1 MYIDTF
7 SAVLTNAGLC
17 PETIVTDGCIHRCGT
32 VGKERGKD
40 GAYVLYPDP
49 PISGHYW
56 NYRTGEDASWSEAT
70 GRSFSPEE
78 RTRVQS
84 IQVVR
89 RKRENAI
96 AASAAI
102 RAQRILATS
111 QLPPPDHPYFVKKG
125 ISVVGGIRYLKDGRL
140 VLPLGDAA
148 NKVQSLQFITPDG
161 EKRFLS
167 GGTVRGGSFL
177 IPGDDT
183 ILYIAEGY
191 ATGASIHAASGH
203 AVLIA
208 FCCSNLCPVAAI
220 ARSHFPDSRI
230 VLCADNDHETFARR
244 GKNPG
249 LDHATIAARAIHG
262 RLALPVFKTPAGKSD
277 FNDLAT
283 SEGLEAVQ
291 ACLEAAAEPIFLEA
305 AGGPPTTA
313 RHPLVALSA
322 SAFLSYTFC
331 KREYLLDPILPTQ
344 GLALIYAPRGLGKTF
359 LALSIA
365 CGVALGMPAL
375 RWKVA
380 QPRKVLFVDGE
391 MQGWMMQERLQGI
404 LQGFG
409 DILPET
415 LRVVTPDCQPDFIP
429 NLGTPEGQASLE
441 PLLDGV
447 ELVILDN
454 LATLC
459 RVGKENESE
468 SWLPIQDW
476 LLSLR
481 RRGIAVIVIHH
492 ANKSGGQRGTSSR
505 EDVMDTVIALRPPK
519 EHTAQDGATF
529 EVHIEKSRGVA
540 GDALEPFMATLV
552 AEGGTFR
559 WTTQDIN
566 ADRDSV
572 FALKEQGLSVRTIAD
587 QTGLSKSAVQRIIAS
602 REWPAAPTES
612 SRKIPGRGVPAS
624 QS

>member
-1 MYIDTF
+1 
-7 SAVLTNAGLC
+7 
-17 PETIVTDGCIHRCGT
+17 
-32 VGKERGKD
+32 
-40 GAYVLYPDP
+40 
-49 PISGHYW
+49 
-56 NYRTGEDASWSEAT
+56 
-70 GRSFSPEE
+70 
-78 RTRVQS
+78 
-84 IQVVR
+84 
-89 RKRENAI
+89 
-96 AASAAI
+96 
-102 RAQRILATS
+102 
-111 QLPPPDHPYFVKKG
+111 VKKG

-140 VLPLGDAA
+140 VLPLCNTVG
-148 NKVQSLQFITPDG
+148 KVQSLQFIAPDG
-161 EKRFLS
+161 EKRFL
-167 GGTVRGGSFL
+167 RGGKMLGGYFL

-191 ATGASIHAASGH
+191 ATGASIHAAGEH

-220 ARSHFPDSRI
+220 AQSHFPDSRI
-230 VLCADNDHETFARR
+230 VLCADNDHETLARR

-249 LDHATIAARAIHG
+249 LDHATIAACAIHG
-262 RLALPVFKTPAGKSD
+262 RLALPVFNAPVGKSD

-283 SEGLEAVQ
+283 SEGLNAVR
-291 ACLEAAAEPIFLEA
+291 ACLEAAAEPVSLEA
-305 AGGPPTTA
+305 TKKPPTTA
-313 RHPLVALSA
+313 NRPLVALS
-322 SAFLSYTFC
+322 SSELLSYPFC
-331 KREYLLDPILPTQ
+331 EREYILDPIFPTQ

-365 CGVALGMPAL
+365 CGVALGLPVL
-375 RWKVA
+375 CWKVA
-380 QPRKVLFVDGE
+380 RPRKVLFVDGE
-391 MQGWMMQERLQGI
+391 LQGWMIQERLQGI
-404 LQGFG
+404 LQGFS

-415 LRVVTPDCQPDFIP
+415 LRIVTPDCQPDFIP
-429 NLGTPEGQASLE
+429 NLGTPEGQAALE

-476 LLSLR
+476 LLRLR

-505 EDVMDTVIALRPPK
+505 EDVMDTVIALRPTK
-519 EHTAQDGATF
+519 EHTGRDGTTF

-540 GDALEPFMATLV
+540 GYALEPFMATLV

-559 WTTQDIN
+559 WTTQGIN
-566 ADRDSV
+566 AERDSV
-572 FALKEQGLSVRTIAD
+572 FALKEQGLSLRTIAD
-587 QTGLSKSAVQRIIAS
+587 QTGLSKSTVQRTVQRIIES
-602 REWPAAPTES
+602 RERPAASTQS
-612 SRKIPGRGVPAS
+612 GVSRKSSGRGVPAS